1 MPCVWR
7 HVFWRHVFDAIF
19 GARPKFILP
28 RESGE
33 GNRALARWKGRGPRR
48 NANDPDK
55 RLTQSLFGRHD
66 ASSPKLFCDDNEAS
80 IQTPPPPPFGWSPP
94 PLSRVRISAIIPATR
109 ARPSFADAS
118 RKFVPSRM
126 IPSDWAGGGA
136 GFHHDHARRTNEAT
150 EERKGSGTP
159 RGAVSTAAP
168 AGCGSRSAERARLA
182 AFHHGSCQ
190 REYFIPKAQ
199 LQARLPGTRPER
211 SIRYG
216 RPNRGAE
223 TKRRCSGRYPRRPV
237 PVQRAPRMPV
247 IMPAD

>member
-1 MPCVWR
+1 MTLR
-7 HVFWRHVFDAIF
+7 
-19 GARPKFILP
+19 L
-28 RESGE
+28 
-33 GNRALARWKGRGPRR
+33 RR
-48 NANDPDK
+48 
-55 RLTQSLFGRHD
+55 
-66 ASSPKLFCDDNEAS
+66 LFCDDNEAS
-80 IQTPPPPPFGWSPP
+80 AQTPPPPCFAWCPP

-190 REYFIPKAQ
+190 RDCSSQ
-199 LQARLPGTRPER
+199 RLSSRPGFPER
-211 SIRYG
+211 G
-216 RPNRGAE
+216 RSARSDTAAPTGG
-223 TKRRCSGRYPRRPV
+223 RRLSAVAAGV
-237 PVQRAPRMPV
+237 TRAVLSQSSEHLACRS
-247 IMPAD
+247 